1 MLWSLLPGPPVVC
14 TEMPTCLQT
23 LPLSGQLAHVGEYTF
38 YTLSSRVCHFSPD
51 WGLSRAKTLGN
62 SDSVQFAHCY
72 SRLQNLVIPLKAHIS
87 ILFDVRTA
95 YVIQQLNKCDQM
107 SHWSYKPKL
116 ICLTIF
122 TSSYVLFTA
131 LCSWMSFPAFSSLTF
146 ICSCGIVARSVS
158 TLDGLLSLTYSLVNF
173 KFYQFS
179 QS

>member
-1 MLWSLLPGPPVVC
+1 MLGNI
-14 TEMPTCLQT
+14 
-23 LPLSGQLAHVGEYTF
+23 F

-72 SRLQNLVIPLKAHIS
+72 SRLQNLVVPLKAACTYFS
-87 ILFDVRTA
+87 CELFTNSLLQFDVRTA